1 MLAGYRATEP
11 LGLYASC
18 TAQQIAVAQNE
29 QVKKCAAD
37 LRSEWAATTERLDAM
52 SSLQSSACR
61 KIVELDH
68 RGKGQTV
75 DMEKRLREAIRTSEE
90 RAERRLLDAIR
101 ESEDKAEKQ
110 LADAIRASEEKME
123 ARYDKELAVLERKL
137 GVVERWAGYLQKK
150 VDDLEGRTGTIE
162 LTLGGMEEK
171 IEALSKKF
179 EDTVSHPASTIGLTN
194 VRFDGLRPQKT
205 DDEPNEGDQTVAAG
219 GRTVTIE
226 ELEEEAMGTISVSIP
241 EMFLPPPPDPA
252 ASNQAQL
259 ILGRDANGTLIGR
272 AEFLERIRRVNEQTN
287 TGLNGLRSWILHVR
301 TGIIDVQRWVMKVS
315 RSIKPCIAPAHGG
328 IVSTARQQP
337 ARIWPERSVFGCALS
352 RRHVPGKLGVQRQ
365 GKSLVS
371 RQWWSQELTGALAW
385 T

>member
-11 LGLYASC
+11 LGLYASY
-18 TAQQIAVAQNE
+18 TAQQVAVAQNE

-123 ARYDKELAVLERKL
+123 ARYDRELAELERKL
-137 GVVERWAGYLQKK
+137 GVVERWARSLQKK

-171 IEALSKKF
+171 MEALSKKF

-194 VRFDGLRPQKT
+194 VRFAGLGLQKT
-205 DDEPNEGDQTVAAG
+205 DDEPNEGDQTIAAG

-226 ELEEEAMGTISVSIP
+226 ELEEEAMDTISVSIP

-252 ASNQAQL
+252 TLNQAQL

-315 RSIKPCIAPAHGG
+315 RSIRVCIALADGG
-328 IVSTARQQP
+328 IVFSARKQP
-337 ARIWPERSVFGCALS
+337 TRIWP
-352 RRHVPGKLGVQRQ
+352 
-365 GKSLVS
+365 
-371 RQWWSQELTGALAW
+371 
-385 T
+385 